1 MRGKS
6 AFRKDSQR
14 IEGGCEDREVGGRG
28 GCEAGG
34 RGGCEVGGR
43 GGCEVGGR
51 GVLGLMSL
59 WTDARI

>member
-6 AFRKDSQR
+6 AFRKDSER
-14 IEGGCEDREVGGRG
+14 IEGGCEDR
-28 GCEAGG
+28 
-34 RGGCEVGGR
+34 EVGGR